1 MPKVYVVGGGFDFT
15 QMFTKERWELSK
27 DMLSSDLVQFTGGA
41 DVSPSFYG
49 ERPHVMTNC
58 NLIRDKR
65 ERIIFNIAL
74 KYKIPMVGV
83 CRGGQ
88 FLNIMNG
95 GRMWQHVDGH
105 IGKGHHK
112 TVDTDTGESFNA
124 SSTHHQMM
132 IPHKTGKIIAI
143 AKEATK
149 KEKLGKSGQIIS
161 LLGTEGSDLEA
172 CFYLKSKSFC
182 FQPHPEYGGFAD
194 LTDRYFQ
201 YIAKYLKIG
210 G

>member
-1 MPKVYVVGGGFDFT
+1 MPKVYVIGGGFDFT
-15 QMFTKERWELSK
+15 RMFTKKRWELSK
-27 DMLSSDLVQFTGGA
+27 DLFSSDLVQFTGGS
-41 DVSPSFYG
+41 DVSPSFYD
-49 ERPHVMTNC
+49 EKPHAMTNC

-74 KYKIPMVGV
+74 KHKIPMSGV

-95 GRMWQHVDGH
+95 GGMWQHVDGH
-105 IGKGHHK
+105 AGKGFHN

-132 IPHKTGKIIAI
+132 IPHKTGRIIAI

-149 KEKLGKSGQIIS
+149 REKIGKNGQIVS
-161 LLGTEGSDLEA
+161 LLGVMGSDVEA

-182 FQPHPEYGGFAD
+182 FQPHPEYEGFD
-194 LTDRYFQ
+194 NLTDRYFK
-201 YIAKYLKIG
+201 YIAKYLKVE
-210 G
+210 

>member
-1 MPKVYVVGGGFDFT
+1 MPKVYVIGGGFDFT
-15 QMFTKERWELSK
+15 RMFTKKRWELSK
-27 DMLSSDLVQFTGGA
+27 DLFSSDLVQFTGGS
-41 DVSPSFYG
+41 DVSPSFYD
-49 ERPHVMTNC
+49 EKPHAMTNC

-74 KYKIPMVGV
+74 KHKIPMSGV

-95 GRMWQHVDGH
+95 GKMWQHVDGH
-105 IGKGHHK
+105 IGKVSHN
-112 TVDTDTGESFNA
+112 TVDMATGESFNA

-132 IPHKTGKIIAI
+132 IPHKTGKIIAT

-149 KEKLGKSGQIIS
+149 KEKMGKTGQIIS
-161 LLGTEGSDLEA
+161 LLGTQGLDVEA

-182 FQPHPEYGGFAD
+182 FQPHPEYEGFD
-194 LTDRYFQ
+194 NLTDRYFK
-201 YIAKYLKIG
+201 YIAKYLKVE
-210 G
+210 